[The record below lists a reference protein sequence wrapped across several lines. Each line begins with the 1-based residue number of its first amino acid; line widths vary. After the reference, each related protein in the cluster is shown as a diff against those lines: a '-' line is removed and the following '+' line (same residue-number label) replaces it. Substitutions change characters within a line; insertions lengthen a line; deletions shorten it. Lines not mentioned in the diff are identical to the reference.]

1 MNTRTYGIKRKH
13 RPFEL
18 QEYNPDWKN
27 QFIKYSELIKP
38 TIGENLISIEHMG
51 STSIEGMFT
60 KPQIDILV
68 VVKNLDKI
76 KKIYDELTLRGF
88 IPRGREYVGIDD
100 EYVTLD
106 SLSGKRLASIH
117 IFQEGNPAISEDRLF
132 RDYLSTHDSD
142 KELYIQTEKN
152 LYSKYKDNYE
162 GYDIG
167 KGEVLKLIK
176 SRAKEWDKL
185 RRNS

>member
-1 MNTRTYGIKRKH
+1 MRTSGIIRKH

-27 QFIKYSELIKP
+27 QYLEYSELIKP
-38 TIGENLISIEHMG
+38 IIGDNLISIEHMG
-51 STSIEGMFT
+51 STSIEGMLA

-76 KKIYDELTLRGF
+76 KDIYDELILGGF
-88 IPRGREYVGIDD
+88 VPKGREYVGIGD

-106 SLSGKRLASIH
+106 SPEGKRLASIH
-117 IFQEGNPAISEDRLF
+117 IFQDGHPMIKEDRLF
-132 RDYLSTHDSD
+132 REYLSTHDSD
-142 KELYIQTEKN
+142 KELYIQTKRD
-152 LYSKYKDNYE
+152 LYSKYHDNYE

-167 KGEVLKLIK
+167 KGDVINVIK
-176 SRAKEWDKL
+176 SRAKKWDEDGKKV
-185 RRNS
+185 